1 MKKRN
6 FLKLF
11 LLAAF
16 VMPAFFAN
24 AQSKLDKQVLMTI
37 GDQDVTVKD
46 FSDVYYKNNLKSDV
60 IEKKSVDDYLELFT
74 TFRMKVMEA
83 ERLQLDTSAKFQ
95 KELAGYRKQLAKPF
109 MSSDDISDELLQE
122 AYQRKLKDI
131 RASHILI
138 RCDKNALPS
147 DTLKAYNRAMEI
159 RKKALKGEDFGDLAV
174 KYSDDPSAKATP
186 ATEQTPARPGN
197 RGDLGYFT
205 VFDMVYPF
213 ETGAYNTKEG
223 EISLPV
229 RSDFGYHLIKVQ
241 SVTEAMGAIQAAHIF
256 IQLPFDAPED
266 EVNAAKQ
273 KADNI
278 YNELMAKDGKN
289 WNEMV
294 KQYSDDKG
302 TSSRNGALSSFT
314 VSRIVPEFI
323 EVCKSLEIDQI
334 GKPIRTNYGFHII
347 KLLGKSGVNSFEK
360 ESKGL
365 SERIEKDMRSKK
377 SEEVVLKQVK
387 NEYKFKQNDKNLE
400 AFIASVDSSILRKA
414 YEPSADVDLNTTLF
428 SLENNPTK
436 VSDFVEYIKKNMTL
450 QKYVTP
456 ATYAYQLYENFRNTT
471 ILDYADAHLEEKYP
485 EFKALVQEYRDGILL
500 FDLMDREVWDKA
512 VKDTL
517 GLQEFHSR
525 NASKYMWNDRVYAT
539 IITVTRPE
547 SLPKVK
553 SLLNNG
559 IELDSLRNAIQRD
572 SINYAF
578 VRKGYYQKG
587 DNQFV
592 DQTEWKVGVR
602 NEIPSTV
609 DQSTT
614 IVCIREVRKPEPKT
628 LKEARGLVTSDYQVE
643 LEKKW
648 VQSLKER
655 YPVKINEKVLDKIRK
670 MYQLRRPAF
679 LSVSLSSCYWQAAT
693 TSRETQTKSL

>member
-1 MKKRN
+1 MPT
-6 FLKLF
+6 LF
-11 LLAAF
+11 AT
-16 VMPAFFAN
+16 

-37 GDQDVTVKD
+37 GDQDITAKE
-46 FSDVYYKNNLKSDV
+46 FCDVYYKNNLKSDV

-109 MSSDDISDELLQE
+109 MSSDDITDELMQE
-122 AYQRKLKDI
+122 AYQRKQKDI

-147 DTLKAYNRAMEI
+147 DTLRAYNKAMDI
-159 RKKALKGEDFGDLAV
+159 RKKALAKGADFGKLADQ
-174 KYSDDPSAKATP
+174 YSDDPSAKGWEASDQRP
-186 ATEQTPARPGN
+186 ANPGN
-197 RGDLGYFT
+197 HGDLGYFT

-223 EISLPV
+223 EISMPI
-229 RSDFGYHLIKVQ
+229 RSDFGYHIIKVQ
-241 SVTEAMGAIQAAHIF
+241 SVTNAMGTIQAAHIF
-256 IQLPFDAPED
+256 LQLPFNAPKED
-266 EVNAAKQ
+266 VEAMKQ

-278 YNELMAKDGKN
+278 YKQLMEQDGKN

-294 KQYSDDKG
+294 AQYSDDKG
-302 TSSRNGALSSFT
+302 TVSRQGALSNFT

-323 EVCKSLEIDQI
+323 EVCKSLEINEI
-334 GKPIRTNYGFHII
+334 GKPVRTNYGYHII
-347 KLLGKSGVNSFEK
+347 KLLGKSGVGSFEK

-387 NEYKFKQNDKNLE
+387 SEYKFKQNDKNLE
-400 AFIASVDSSILRKA
+400 AFLATVDSTILRAAYEPAASVDMNA
-414 YEPSADVDLNTTLF
+414 TLF
-428 SLENNPTK
+428 TIEGKPTK
-436 VSDFVEYIKKNMTL
+436 VSDFVDYIKENMKA

-456 ATYAYQLYENFRNTT
+456 ATYAYQLYETYSNAA
-471 ILDYADAHLEEKYP
+471 IMDYADAHLEEKYP
-485 EFKALVQEYRDGILL
+485 EFKELVQEYKDGIML

-512 VKDTL
+512 VKDTT
-517 GLQEFHSR
+517 GLKEFHER
-525 NASKYMWNDRVYAT
+525 NASKYMWGNRAYAT
-539 IITVTRPE
+539 IITVTREE

-553 SLLNNG
+553 ALLDSG
-559 IELDSLRNAIQRD
+559 IELDSLRSAIQRD
-572 SINYAF
+572 SIKYAF
-578 VRKGYYQKG
+578 VRRGYYQKG

-602 NEIPSTV
+602 NEIASTV

-614 IVCIREVRKPEPKT
+614 IVCIRELRNPEPKT

-643 LEKKW
+643 LEKNW

-655 YPVKINEKVLDKIRK
+655 YPVKINEKVLDKVRK
-670 MYQLRRPAF
+670 LY
-679 LSVSLSSCYWQAAT
+679 
-693 TSRETQTKSL
+693 K

>member
-1 MKKRN
+1 MKN
-6 FLKLF
+6 FSFLKMF
-11 LLAAF
+11 VLASF
-16 VMPAFFAN
+16 VMPAIFAN

-37 GDQDVTVKD
+37 GDQDITVKE

-60 IEKKSVDDYLELFT
+60 IEKKTVDEYLELFT

-83 ERLQLDTSAKFQ
+83 ERQKLDTSAKFQ

-109 MSSDDISDELLQE
+109 MSSDDVSDELLQE

-131 RASHILI
+131 RASHILV

-147 DTLKAYNRAMEI
+147 DTLKAYNKAMEI
-159 RKKALKGEDFGDLAV
+159 RKKALVKDADFGALADQ
-174 KYSDDPSAKATP
+174 YSDDPSAKGTKATD
-186 ATEQTPARPGN
+186 QTPARPGN
-197 RGDLGYFT
+197 HGDLGYFT

-223 EISLPV
+223 EISMPV
-229 RSDFGYHLIKVQ
+229 RSDFGYHIIKVQ
-241 SVTEAMGAIQAAHIF
+241 SVTDAMGSVQAAHIF
-256 IQLPFDAPED
+256 LQLPFDASSED
-266 EVNAAKQ
+266 EAAMKQ

-278 YNELMAKDGKN
+278 YKELMSQNGKN

-294 KQYSDDKG
+294 KQYTDDKG
-302 TSSRNGALSSFT
+302 TVSRNGALSSFT

-323 EVCKSLEIDQI
+323 EACKSLEIDQI
-334 GKPIRTNYGFHII
+334 AEPVRTNYGYHII
-347 KLLGKSGVNSFEK
+347 KLLSKSGVGSFEK

-365 SERIEKDMRSKK
+365 SERIEKDQRSKK

-400 AFIASVDSSILRKA
+400 TFLSTIDSTILRKE
-414 YEPSADVDLNTTLF
+414 YEPSTEVDMNATLF
-428 SLENNPTK
+428 SLEGNPTK
-436 VSDFVEYIKKNMTL
+436 VKDFVAYIKANMTM

-456 ATYAYQLYENFRNTT
+456 ATYGYQLYESFRDKT
-471 ILDYADAHLEEKYP
+471 ILDYADAHLEDKYP
-485 EFKALVQEYRDGILL
+485 EFKALVQEYKDGIML

-512 VKDTL
+512 VKDTV
-517 GLQEFHSR
+517 GLMEFHER
-525 NASKYMWNDRVYAT
+525 NASNYMWGDRVQAS
-539 IITVTRPE
+539 IITVTRSE

-553 SLLNNG
+553 ALLDSG
-559 IELDSLRNAIQRD
+559 IELDSLRGAIKRD

-587 DNQFV
+587 DNQYV
-592 DQTEWKVGVR
+592 DQTEWKAGVR
-602 NEIPSTV
+602 NEISSTV

-614 IVCIREVRKPEPKT
+614 IVCIREVRGPERKT

-655 YPVKINEKVLDKIRK
+655 YPVKINEKVLDKVRK
-670 MYQLRRPAF
+670 MYQ
-679 LSVSLSSCYWQAAT
+679 
-693 TSRETQTKSL
+693 

>member
-1 MKKRN
+1 MKN
-6 FLKLF
+6 FSFLKMF
-11 LLAAF
+11 VLASF
-16 VMPAFFAN
+16 VMPALFAN

-37 GDQDVTVKD
+37 GDQDITAKE
-46 FSDVYYKNNLKSDV
+46 FCDVYYKNNLKSDV
-60 IEKKSVDDYLELFT
+60 IEKKSVDEYLELFT

-83 ERLQLDTSAKFQ
+83 ERMKLDTSAKFQ

-109 MSSDDISDELLQE
+109 MSSDDITDELIQE

-131 RASHILI
+131 RASHILV

-147 DTLKAYNRAMEI
+147 DTLKAYNKAMEI
-159 RKKALKGEDFGDLAV
+159 RKKALVKDADFGALADQ
-174 KYSDDPSAKATP
+174 YSDDPSAKGMKATD
-186 ATEQTPARPGN
+186 QTPARPGN
-197 RGDLGYFT
+197 HGDLGYFT

-223 EISLPV
+223 DISMPV
-229 RSDFGYHLIKVQ
+229 RSDFGYHIIKVH
-241 SVTEAMGAIQAAHIF
+241 SITDAMGSVQAAHIF
-256 IQLPFDAPED
+256 LQLPFDAPAED
-266 EVNAAKQ
+266 EAAMKQ

-278 YNELMAKDGKN
+278 YNELMAQNGKN

-302 TSSRNGALSSFT
+302 TVSRNGALSSFT

-323 EVCKSLEIDQI
+323 EACKSLEIDQI
-334 GKPIRTNYGFHII
+334 AKPVRTNYGYHII
-347 KLLGKSGVNSFEK
+347 KLLSKSGVGSFEK
-360 ESKGL
+360 ESNGL
-365 SERIEKDMRSKK
+365 SERIEKDQRSKK

-400 AFIASVDSSILRKA
+400 AFMATIDSTILRKA
-414 YEPSADVDLNTTLF
+414 YEPAADVDLNATLF

-436 VSDFVEYIKKNMTL
+436 VKDFVAYIKEKMTM

-456 ATYAYQLYENFRNTT
+456 ATYAYQLYESFCNET
-471 ILDYADAHLEEKYP
+471 ILDYADAHLEDKYP
-485 EFKALVQEYRDGILL
+485 EFKALVQEYKDGIML

-512 VKDTL
+512 VKDTV
-517 GLQEFHSR
+517 GLKEFHER
-525 NASKYMWNDRVYAT
+525 NAAKYMWGDRVQAS

-553 SLLNNG
+553 ALLDSG

-572 SINYAF
+572 SIGYAF

-587 DNQFV
+587 DNQYV

-643 LEKKW
+643 LEQKW
-648 VQSLKER
+648 VKSLKER
-655 YPVKINEKVLDKIRK
+655 YPVKINEKVLDKVRK
-670 MYQLRRPAF
+670 KYQ
-679 LSVSLSSCYWQAAT
+679 
-693 TSRETQTKSL
+693 

>member
-1 MKKRN
+1 MKN
-6 FLKLF
+6 FSFLKVF
-11 LLAAF
+11 VLASF
-16 VMPAFFAN
+16 VMPALFAN
-24 AQSKLDKQVLMTI
+24 AQAKLDKQVLMTI
-37 GDQDVTVKD
+37 GDQDVTVKE
-46 FSDVYYKNNLKSDV
+46 FCDVYYKNNLKSDV
-60 IEKKSVDDYLELFT
+60 IEKKSVDEYLELFT

-83 ERLQLDTSAKFQ
+83 ERLKLDTSAKFQ

-109 MSSDDISDELLQE
+109 MSSDDITDELIQE

-131 RASHILI
+131 RASHILV

-147 DTLKAYNRAMEI
+147 DTLKAYNKAMEI
-159 RKKALKGEDFGDLAV
+159 RKKALAKDADFGALADQ
-174 KYSDDPSAKATP
+174 YSDDPSAKGMKATD
-186 ATEQTPARPGN
+186 QTPARPGN
-197 RGDLGYFT
+197 HGDLGYFT

-223 EISLPV
+223 EISMPV
-229 RSDFGYHLIKVQ
+229 RSDFGYHIIKVE
-241 SVTEAMGAIQAAHIF
+241 SVTDAMGSVQAAHIF
-256 IQLPFDAPED
+256 LQLPFDASAED
-266 EVNAAKQ
+266 EAAMKQ

-278 YNELMAKDGKN
+278 YNELMAKNGKN

-302 TSSRNGALSSFT
+302 TVARNGALSNFT

-323 EVCKSLEIDQI
+323 EACKSLEIDQI
-334 GKPIRTNYGFHII
+334 AKPVRTNYGYHII
-347 KLLGKSGVNSFEK
+347 KLLSKSGVGSFEK
-360 ESKGL
+360 ESNGL
-365 SERIEKDMRSKK
+365 SERIEKDQRSKK

-387 NEYKFKQNDKNLE
+387 SEYKFKQNDKNLE
-400 AFIASVDSSILRKA
+400 TFMATVDSAILRKA
-414 YEPSADVDLNTTLF
+414 YEPAADVDLDATLF

-436 VSDFVEYIKKNMTL
+436 VKDFVAYIKENMTM

-456 ATYAYQLYENFRNTT
+456 ATYAYQLYEGFRNET

-485 EFKALVQEYRDGILL
+485 EFKALVQEYKDGIML

-512 VKDTL
+512 VKDTV
-517 GLQEFHSR
+517 GLKEFHER
-525 NASKYMWNDRVYAT
+525 NAAKYMWGDRVQAS
-539 IITVTRPE
+539 IITVTRLE

-553 SLLNNG
+553 ALLDSG

-572 SINYAF
+572 SIGYTF

-587 DNQFV
+587 DNQYV

-643 LEKKW
+643 LEQKW
-648 VQSLKER
+648 VKSLKER
-655 YPVKINEKVLDKIRK
+655 YPVKINEKVLDKVRK
-670 MYQLRRPAF
+670 KYQ
-679 LSVSLSSCYWQAAT
+679 
-693 TSRETQTKSL
+693 

>member
-1 MKKRN
+1 MKNRN
-6 FLKLF
+6 FLKLVV
-11 LLAAF
+11 LAALI
-16 VMPAFFAN
+16 MPAIFAN

-37 GDQDVTVKD
+37 GDQDITVKE

-60 IEKKSVDDYLELFT
+60 IEKKSVDEYLELFT

-83 ERLQLDTSAKFQ
+83 ERLKLDTSAKFQ

-109 MSSDDISDELLQE
+109 MSSDDITDELLQE

-131 RASHILI
+131 RASHILV

-147 DTLKAYNRAMEI
+147 DTLKAYNKAMEI
-159 RKKALKGEDFGDLAV
+159 RKKALAKDADFGALADQ
-174 KYSDDPSAKATP
+174 YSDDPSAKGTKATD
-186 ATEQTPARPGN
+186 QTPARPGN
-197 RGDLGYFT
+197 HGDLGYFT

-223 EISLPV
+223 EISMPV
-229 RSDFGYHLIKVQ
+229 RSDFGYHVIKVQ
-241 SVTEAMGAIQAAHIF
+241 SVTDAMGSVQAAHIF
-256 IQLPFDAPED
+256 LQLPFDASAED
-266 EVNAAKQ
+266 EAAMKL
-273 KADNI
+273 KANNI
-278 YNELMAKDGKN
+278 YNELMAQDGKN

-302 TSSRNGALSSFT
+302 TIARNGALSSFT

-323 EVCKSLEIDQI
+323 EACKSLEIDQI
-334 GKPIRTNYGFHII
+334 AKPVRTNYGYHII
-347 KLLGKSGVNSFEK
+347 KLLSKSGVSSFEK

-365 SERIEKDMRSKK
+365 SERIEKDQRSKK

-387 NEYKFKQNDKNLE
+387 SEYKFKQNDKNLE
-400 AFIASVDSSILRKA
+400 TFLATIDSTILRKA
-414 YEPSADVDLNTTLF
+414 YEPSTDVDLNATLF
-428 SLENNPTK
+428 SLEGNPTK
-436 VSDFVEYIKKNMTL
+436 VKDFVAYIKKNMTT

-456 ATYAYQLYENFRNTT
+456 ATYAYQLYENFRNET
-471 ILDYADAHLEEKYP
+471 ILDYADAHLEDKYP
-485 EFKALVQEYRDGILL
+485 EFKALVQEYKDGIML

-512 VKDTL
+512 VKDTV
-517 GLQEFHSR
+517 GLMEFHER
-525 NASKYMWNDRVYAT
+525 NASKYMWGDRVQAS

-553 SLLNNG
+553 ALLDSG
-559 IELDSLRNAIQRD
+559 VELDSLRDVIKRD
-572 SINYAF
+572 SINYTF

-587 DNQFV
+587 DNQYV

-614 IVCIREVRKPEPKT
+614 IVCIRDVRGPEQKT

-643 LEKKW
+643 LEQKW
-648 VQSLKER
+648 VQLLKER
-655 YPVKINEKVLDKIRK
+655 YPVKINEKVLDKVRK
-670 MYQLRRPAF
+670 MYQ
-679 LSVSLSSCYWQAAT
+679 
-693 TSRETQTKSL
+693 

>member
-1 MKKRN
+1 M
-6 FLKLF
+6 
-11 LLAAF
+11 
-16 VMPAFFAN
+16 
-24 AQSKLDKQVLMTI
+24 
-37 GDQDVTVKD
+37 
-46 FSDVYYKNNLKSDV
+46 
-60 IEKKSVDDYLELFT
+60 
-74 TFRMKVMEA
+74 
-83 ERLQLDTSAKFQ
+83 
-95 KELAGYRKQLAKPF
+95 
-109 MSSDDISDELLQE
+109 
-122 AYQRKLKDI
+122 
-131 RASHILI
+131 
-138 RCDKNALPS
+138 
-147 DTLKAYNRAMEI
+147 TLK
-159 RKKALKGEDFGDLAV
+159 
-174 KYSDDPSAKATP
+174 
-186 ATEQTPARPGN
+186 
-197 RGDLGYFT
+197 
-205 VFDMVYPF
+205 
-213 ETGAYNTKEG
+213 
-223 EISLPV
+223 
-229 RSDFGYHLIKVQ
+229 
-241 SVTEAMGAIQAAHIF
+241 
-256 IQLPFDAPED
+256 
-266 EVNAAKQ
+266 
-273 KADNI
+273 
-278 YNELMAKDGKN
+278 
-289 WNEMV
+289 
-294 KQYSDDKG
+294 
-302 TSSRNGALSSFT
+302 
-314 VSRIVPEFI
+314 
-323 EVCKSLEIDQI
+323 
-334 GKPIRTNYGFHII
+334 
-347 KLLGKSGVNSFEK
+347 
-360 ESKGL
+360 
-365 SERIEKDMRSKK
+365 
-377 SEEVVLKQVK
+377 
-387 NEYKFKQNDKNLE
+387 
-400 AFIASVDSSILRKA
+400 
-414 YEPSADVDLNTTLF
+414 
-428 SLENNPTK
+428 
-436 VSDFVEYIKKNMTL
+436 
-450 QKYVTP
+450 KYVTP

-559 IELDSLRNAIQRD
+559 IELDSLRNAIQHD

-670 MYQLRRPAF
+670 MYQ
-679 LSVSLSSCYWQAAT
+679 
-693 TSRETQTKSL
+693 

>member
-1 MKKRN
+1 MKN
-6 FLKLF
+6 FSFLKMF
-11 LLAAF
+11 VLASF
-16 VMPAFFAN
+16 VMPALFAN

-37 GDQDVTVKD
+37 GDQDITAKE
-46 FSDVYYKNNLKSDV
+46 FCDVYYKNNLKSDV
-60 IEKKSVDDYLELFT
+60 IEKKSVDEYLELFT

-83 ERLQLDTSAKFQ
+83 ERMKLDTSAKFQ

-109 MSSDDISDELLQE
+109 MSSDDITDELIQE

-131 RASHILI
+131 RASHILV

-147 DTLKAYNRAMEI
+147 DTLKAYNKAMEI
-159 RKKALKGEDFGDLAV
+159 RKKALVKDADFGALADQ
-174 KYSDDPSAKATP
+174 YSDDPSAKGMKATD
-186 ATEQTPARPGN
+186 QTPARPGN
-197 RGDLGYFT
+197 HGDLGYFT

-223 EISLPV
+223 DISMPV
-229 RSDFGYHLIKVQ
+229 RSDFGYHIIKVH
-241 SVTEAMGAIQAAHIF
+241 SITDAMGSVQAAHIF
-256 IQLPFDAPED
+256 LQLPFDAPAED
-266 EVNAAKQ
+266 EAAMKQ

-278 YNELMAKDGKN
+278 YNELMAQNGKN

-302 TSSRNGALSSFT
+302 TVARNGALSSFT

-323 EVCKSLEIDQI
+323 EACKSLEIDQI
-334 GKPIRTNYGFHII
+334 AKPVRTNYGYHII
-347 KLLGKSGVNSFEK
+347 KLLSKSGVGSFEK
-360 ESKGL
+360 ESNGL
-365 SERIEKDMRSKK
+365 SERIEKDQRSKK

-400 AFIASVDSSILRKA
+400 AFMATIDSTILRKA
-414 YEPSADVDLNTTLF
+414 YEPAADVDLNATLF

-436 VSDFVEYIKKNMTL
+436 VKDFVAYIKEKMTM

-456 ATYAYQLYENFRNTT
+456 ATYAYQLYESFCNET
-471 ILDYADAHLEEKYP
+471 ILDYADAHLEDKYP
-485 EFKALVQEYRDGILL
+485 EFKALVQEYKDGIML

-512 VKDTL
+512 VKDTV
-517 GLQEFHSR
+517 GLKEFHER
-525 NASKYMWNDRVYAT
+525 NAAKYMWGDRVQAS

-553 SLLNNG
+553 ALLDSG
-559 IELDSLRNAIQRD
+559 VELDSLRNAIQRD
-572 SINYAF
+572 SIGYAF

-587 DNQFV
+587 DNQYV

-643 LEKKW
+643 LEQKW
-648 VQSLKER
+648 VKSLKER
-655 YPVKINEKVLDKIRK
+655 YPVKINEKVLDKVRK
-670 MYQLRRPAF
+670 KYQ
-679 LSVSLSSCYWQAAT
+679 
-693 TSRETQTKSL
+693 

>member
-1 MKKRN
+1 MKN
-6 FLKLF
+6 YSFLKMF
-11 LLAAF
+11 VLASF
-16 VMPAFFAN
+16 VMPALFAN

>member
-1 MKKRN
+1 MKN
-6 FLKLF
+6 FSFLKMF
-11 LLAAF
+11 VLASF
-16 VMPAFFAN
+16 VMPALFAN

-37 GDQDVTVKD
+37 GDQDITAKE
-46 FSDVYYKNNLKSDV
+46 FCDVYYKNNLKSDV
-60 IEKKSVDDYLELFT
+60 IEKKSVDEYLELFT

-83 ERLQLDTSAKFQ
+83 ERMKLDTSAKFQ

-109 MSSDDISDELLQE
+109 MSSDDITDELIQE

-131 RASHILI
+131 RASHILV

-147 DTLKAYNRAMEI
+147 DTLKAYNKAMEI
-159 RKKALKGEDFGDLAV
+159 RKKALAKDADFGALADQ
-174 KYSDDPSAKATP
+174 YSDDPSAKGMKATD
-186 ATEQTPARPGN
+186 QTPARPGN
-197 RGDLGYFT
+197 HGDLGYFT

-223 EISLPV
+223 DISMPV
-229 RSDFGYHLIKVQ
+229 RSDFGYHIIKVH
-241 SVTEAMGAIQAAHIF
+241 SITDAMGSVQAAHIF
-256 IQLPFDAPED
+256 LQLPFDAPAED
-266 EVNAAKQ
+266 EAAMKQ

-278 YNELMAKDGKN
+278 YKELMAQNGKN

-302 TSSRNGALSSFT
+302 TVARNGALSSFT

-323 EVCKSLEIDQI
+323 EACKSLEIDQI
-334 GKPIRTNYGFHII
+334 AKPVRTNYGYHII
-347 KLLGKSGVNSFEK
+347 KLLSKSGVGSFEK
-360 ESKGL
+360 ESNGL
-365 SERIEKDMRSKK
+365 SERIEKDQRSKK
-377 SEEVVLKQVK
+377 SEEMVLKQVK
-387 NEYKFKQNDKNLE
+387 SEYKFKQNDKNLE
-400 AFIASVDSSILRKA
+400 AFMATIDSTILRKA
-414 YEPSADVDLNTTLF
+414 YEPAADVDLNATLF

-436 VSDFVEYIKKNMTL
+436 VKDFVAYIKEKMTM

-456 ATYAYQLYENFRNTT
+456 ATYAYQLYESFRNET
-471 ILDYADAHLEEKYP
+471 ILDYGDAHLEDKYP
-485 EFKALVQEYRDGILL
+485 EFKALVQEYKDGIML

-512 VKDTL
+512 VKDTV
-517 GLQEFHSR
+517 GLKEFHER
-525 NASKYMWNDRVYAT
+525 NAAKYMWGDRVQAS

-553 SLLNNG
+553 ALLDSG
-559 IELDSLRNAIQRD
+559 VELDSLRNAIQRD
-572 SINYAF
+572 SIGYAF

-587 DNQFV
+587 DNQYV

-643 LEKKW
+643 LEQKW
-648 VQSLKER
+648 VKSLKER
-655 YPVKINEKVLDKIRK
+655 YPVKINEKVLDKVRK
-670 MYQLRRPAF
+670 KYQ
-679 LSVSLSSCYWQAAT
+679 
-693 TSRETQTKSL
+693 